1 MADFDTVVIGAG
13 TCGLACAAELA
24 AHGSLLLVEK
34 EPGIGRGASSR
45 NSEVLHAG
53 LYYPPGSLK
62 HRLCREGAKTIR
74 DWAAGGHFPLS
85 ACGKLVLA
93 PSADDLP
100 RLETLAANARS
111 CGVIHLETL
120 SARQV
125 AEREPAVLCHGA
137 LWSPDTAIFDSHAL
151 MSYQYSRAQ
160 LAGAEAVFGHTL
172 VGVRRAGSEY
182 VLTLQE
188 ESGRVEVGCRAVV
201 NAAGLYSDTVAA
213 LAGID
218 VDRAGLRLY
227 WNRGEYFAW
236 RPARRPVIRHLLYPV
251 PGGVD
256 GHLGVH
262 LTLDLGG
269 EVRFGPTSSP
279 VTENR
284 EHYEQDRSGRTAVA
298 ASVSRWLPG
307 VEEPDLEPCLVGMR
321 ARLAAPGSPARD
333 FHIHEESARGL
344 PGWVNLIGI
353 ESPGL
358 TASPAIGVHVR
369 NLLAGHIG

>member
-1 MADFDTVVIGAG
+1 MPDFDTVVIGAG
-13 TCGLACAAELA
+13 ACGLACAAELS

-53 LYYPPGSLK
+53 LYYPAGSLK
-62 HRLCREGAKTIR
+62 HRLCREGAAAIR
-74 DWAAGGHFPLS
+74 RWAAEGHVTLS

-100 RLETLAANARS
+100 RLESLAANARA
-111 CGVIHLETL
+111 CGVSRLETL
-120 SARQV
+120 SPRQV
-125 AEREPAVLCHGA
+125 AEREPAVICHGA

-151 MSYQYSRAQ
+151 LAYQFGRARK
-160 LAGAEAVFGHTL
+160 AGAEAVFGHTL
-172 VGVRRAGSEY
+172 VAVRRAGPEY
-182 VLTLQE
+182 VLTLRE

-201 NAAGLYSDTVAA
+201 NAAGLYSDAVAA

-218 VDRAGLRLY
+218 VEHANLRLH

-236 RPARRPVIRHLLYPV
+236 RPARRPVIGHLLYPV

-269 EVRFGPTSSP
+269 EVRFGPTSGP
-279 VTENR
+279 VTEIR
-284 EHYEQDRSGRTAVA
+284 ECYEQDAGGRAAVA

-307 VEEPDLEPCLVGMR
+307 VEEPDLEPCLVGLR

-333 FHIHEESARGL
+333 FHVHEESALGL
-344 PGWVNLIGI
+344 AGWVNLIGI

-358 TASPAIGVHVR
+358 TASPAIGVRVAR
-369 NLLAGHIG
+369 LLGFNPA